1 VATEAEI
8 LAARRRRAER
18 LRDEHGVELFPAR
31 VPRPLDAIAEVV
43 ARLGAASAEELERE
57 QPGACVA
64 GRIVGL
70 RSFGKA
76 AFATLQGDG
85 VRLQVWVKR
94 DSVGTGAYERFKL
107 FETGD
112 FVWARGHLLRTK
124 TGELTLDAAELGFLA
139 KSYRP
144 LPEKFHGLV
153 DVELRYRQRYLDL
166 LVNPEVREIAL
177 VRSRA
182 VSAVRAFLDE
192 RQFIEVETPVLQPI
206 YGGANA
212 TPFVTHHRTYDQQLY
227 LRISFE
233 LYLKRLVIGGLD
245 RVYEIG
251 RDFRN
256 EGVSKKHNP
265 EFSMLEVYQ
274 AYADYTDMME
284 LTENLVASA
293 AQRVLGTTRVER
305 DGRSIELAPPWPRRS
320 MAELLRERTGVDIE
334 EHLELEPLRAAVKA
348 ARVPDV
354 DVAAPSWALLVDAL
368 FSAAVEPELIEP
380 TFVLDYPAALSPLAK
395 RYANRPGLVERFEA
409 FIGGME
415 IANAFSELNDPD
427 DQRERF
433 LAQAEAAR
441 RGDAEAHPI
450 DEDFLLALEHGMP
463 PCGGM
468 GMGIGRLAMILT
480 GASHLREVKLF
491 PHLRP
496 AGDV

>member
-1 VATEAEI
+1 MATEAEI

-18 LRDEHGVELFPAR
+18 LREEGVELFPAR
-31 VPRPLDAIAEVV
+31 VPRPLDPIPDVV
-43 ARLGAASAEELERE
+43 ARFREASAEELESQR
-57 QPGACVA
+57 PASCVA
-64 GRIVGL
+64 GRIIGL

-76 AFATLQGDG
+76 AFAQLAGDG
-85 VRLQVWVKR
+85 ERLQVWVKR
-94 DSVGTGAYERFKL
+94 DLVGAEAHERFKL

-112 FVWARGHLLRTK
+112 FMWARGVLLRTK
-124 TGELTLDAAELGFLA
+124 TGELTLEASEIGFLA

-166 LVNPEVREIAL
+166 LVNPEVRSIAL
-177 VRSRA
+177 ARSRA
-182 VSAVRAFLDE
+182 VSALRGFLDA
-192 RQFIEVETPVLQPI
+192 RGFVEVETPVLQPI

-212 TPFVTHHRTYDQQLY
+212 TPFVTHHKTYDQQLY

-256 EGVSKKHNP
+256 EGVSRKHNP

-284 LTENLVASA
+284 LTENLVADA
-293 AQRVLGTTRVER
+293 AERVLGRTRVER
-305 DGRSIELAPPWPRRS
+305 DGRAIELAPPWPRRS
-320 MAELLRERTGVDIE
+320 MAELLRERARVDIE
-334 EHLELEPLRAAVKA
+334 KCADLESLRAAVKA

-354 DVAAPSWALLVDAL
+354 DVAGAPSWALLVDAL

-395 RYANRPGLVERFEA
+395 RDARRPGLVERFEA

-433 LAQAEAAR
+433 LAQAEAAQ

-496 AGDV
+496 SDA

>member
-1 VATEAEI
+1 MATEAEI

-18 LRDEHGVELFPAR
+18 LRDEQGVELFPAR
-31 VPRPLDAIAEVV
+31 VPRPLDLIPQLL
-43 ARLGAASAEELERE
+43 ARFGAASAEELSRER
-57 QPGACVA
+57 PAACTA

-76 AFATLQGDG
+76 AFAQLAGDG
-85 VRLQVWVKR
+85 ERLQVWVKR
-94 DSVGTGAYERFKL
+94 DLVGADAHERFKL

-112 FVWARGHLLRTK
+112 FMWARGALLRTK
-124 TGELTLDAAELGFLA
+124 TGELTLEAAELGFLA

-166 LVNPEVREIAL
+166 LVNPEVRSVAL
-177 VRSRA
+177 ARSRA
-182 VSAVRAFLDE
+182 VSALRAFLDA
-192 RQFIEVETPVLQPI
+192 RGFVEVETPVLQPI

-233 LYLKRLVIGGLD
+233 LYLKRLVIGGFD

-256 EGVSKKHNP
+256 EGISRKHNP

-293 AQRVLGTTRVER
+293 AERVLGRTRVER
-305 DGRSIELAPPWPRRS
+305 AGREIELAPPWPRRS
-320 MAELLRERTGVDIE
+320 MAELIRERARVDIE
-334 EHLELEPLRAAVKA
+334 KCADLESLRAALKA

-354 DVAAPSWALLVDAL
+354 DAAAPSWALLVDSL
-368 FSAAVEPELIEP
+368 FSAAVEPGLVEP

-395 RYANRPGLVERFEA
+395 RDARRPDLVERFEA

-496 AGDV
+496 GDA

>member
-1 VATEAEI
+1 
-8 LAARRRRAER
+8 
-18 LRDEHGVELFPAR
+18 
-31 VPRPLDAIAEVV
+31 VV
-43 ARLGAASAEELERE
+43 TRFAAASAEDLERE
-57 QPGACVA
+57 PSAGCVA

-85 VRLQVWVKR
+85 ARLQVWIKR
-94 DSVGTGAYERFKL
+94 DSVGAEAHERFKL
-107 FETGD
+107 FEPGD
-112 FVWARGHLLRTK
+112 FMWARGRFVRTR
-124 TGELTLDAAELGFLA
+124 TGELTLDASELGFLA

-166 LVNPEVREIAL
+166 LVNPEVRAIAL
-177 VRSRA
+177 ARSRA
-182 VSAVRAFLDE
+182 VAAVRAFLDE
-192 RQFIEVETPVLQPI
+192 RNFVEVETPVLQPI

-256 EGVSKKHNP
+256 EGISKKHNP

-305 DGRSIELAPPWPRRS
+305 DGRTIELAPPWPRRS
-320 MAELLRERTGVDIE
+320 MAELLRERTGVDIDK
-334 EHLELEPLRAAVKA
+334 HVELEPLRAAVKA

-354 DVAAPSWALLVDAL
+354 DVDAPSWALLVDAL
-368 FSAAVEPELIEP
+368 FSAAVEPGLVEP

-395 RYANRPGLVERFEA
+395 RDANRPGLVERFEA

-450 DEDFLLALEHGMP
+450 DDDFLLALEHGMP

-496 AGDV
+496 VGDV

>member
-8 LAARRRRAER
+8 LAARRRRAEK

-31 VPRPLDAIAEVV
+31 VPRPLDPIPDVV
-43 ARLGAASAEELERE
+43 ARHGAASAEELERAR
-57 QPGACVA
+57 PACCVA

-76 AFATLQGDG
+76 AFAALAGDG
-85 VRLQVWVKR
+85 ERLQVWVKR
-94 DSVGTGAYERFKL
+94 DAVGAEAYERFKL

-112 FVWARGHLLRTK
+112 FVWARGVLVRTK

-166 LVNPEVREIAL
+166 LVNPEVRAIAL
-177 VRSRA
+177 ARSRA
-182 VSAVRAFLDE
+182 VSALRGFLDA
-192 RQFIEVETPVLQPI
+192 RGFVEVETPVLQPI

-212 TPFVTHHRTYDQQLY
+212 TPFVTHHKTYDQQLY

-284 LTENLVASA
+284 LTENLVAHA
-293 AQRVLGTTRVER
+293 AMEVLGRTRIER
-305 DGRSIELAPPWPRRS
+305 DGSEIELAPPWPRRT
-320 MAELLRERTGVDIE
+320 MAELLRLRSGVDIE
-334 EHLELEPLRAAVKA
+334 KCADLDSLRAAVKA

-354 DVAAPSWALLVDAL
+354 DAAAAPSWALLVDAL
-368 FSAAVEPELIEP
+368 FSAAVEPHLIEP
-380 TFVLDYPAALSPLAK
+380 TFVLGYPAALSPLAK
-395 RYANRPGLVERFEA
+395 RDASRPDLVERFEA

-433 LAQAEAAR
+433 LAQAEAAK

-450 DEDFLLALEHGMP
+450 DHDFLLALEHGMP
-463 PCGGM
+463 PAGGM

-480 GASHLREVKLF
+480 GAAHLREVKLF

-496 AGDV
+496 SDA